1 MSQVFLTSVVGCGW
15 SSKGP
20 AYVNL
25 GIEVVHGKCKLI
37 NYGTLLKLTE
47 DTAEKMKNIPV
58 LNRR

>member
-25 GIEVVHGKCKLI
+25 GIEMVHGKCKLI
-37 NYGTLLKLTE
+37 W
-47 DTAEKMKNIPV
+47 DTA
-58 LNRR
+58 